1 MKVVFTGSIFSLF
14 LLSFVAADE
23 ISGQHGDS
31 AVITET
37 IRKAAKCE
45 NSLKFNDAAIFDMDT
60 FFKTESEMIS
70 G

>member
-14 LLSFVAADE
+14 LLSFVAADA
-23 ISGQHGDS
+23 ISEPHGDS

-45 NSLKFNDAAIFDMDT
+45 NTLKFNDEAIFDMET
-60 FFKTESEMIS
+60 FFKTEGAMIS

>member
-1 MKVVFTGSIFSLF
+1 MKVVFTGSIFSLL

-23 ISGQHGDS
+23 ISEQHRDN

-37 IRKAAKCE
+37 IRKAAQCA
-45 NSLKFNDAAIFDMDT
+45 NYLKFNDAAIFDMDT
-60 FFKTESEMIS
+60 FFKTENEMIS